1 MNKDSGL
8 RLERVLVDGAMTG
21 NALMMQTL
29 ADFLSELPH
38 DQTQFVLMNLS
49 SSITFRIVRLKL
61 GRTTCL
67 MKADVLAHSDH
78 SYCDV
83 VASVSL
89 YGSPKCYFYTGI
101 L

>member
-38 DQTQFVLMNLS
+38 E
-49 SSITFRIVRLKL
+49 
-61 GRTTCL
+61 
-67 MKADVLAHSDH
+67 
-78 SYCDV
+78 
-83 VASVSL
+83 
-89 YGSPKCYFYTGI
+89 
-101 L
+101 